1 MSLVDTKDFT
11 GEVKD
16 IKIIDEKNVV
26 YCSNF
31 DININE
37 WFNEYENIE
46 IFKMNMKKN
55 LGATCLS
62 QFSLSLEIQSSKTPQ
77 EKGDLFFNQILNFYL
92 SNYYS
97 NALTA
102 CFKSENQSEKVNL
115 SFLSN
120 TYLQMFQNFYRD
132 ILEFLKEKQYII
144 VDLSNLQSLIHSF
157 YIFSLQEYQNIMK
170 KIESDQIQLTEKSL
184 A

>member
-62 QFSLSLEIQSSKTPQ
+62 QFSLSLEI
-77 EKGDLFFNQILNFYL
+77 
-92 SNYYS
+92 
-97 NALTA
+97 
-102 CFKSENQSEKVNL
+102 
-115 SFLSN
+115 
-120 TYLQMFQNFYRD
+120 
-132 ILEFLKEKQYII
+132 
-144 VDLSNLQSLIHSF
+144 
-157 YIFSLQEYQNIMK
+157 
-170 KIESDQIQLTEKSL
+170 
-184 A
+184 